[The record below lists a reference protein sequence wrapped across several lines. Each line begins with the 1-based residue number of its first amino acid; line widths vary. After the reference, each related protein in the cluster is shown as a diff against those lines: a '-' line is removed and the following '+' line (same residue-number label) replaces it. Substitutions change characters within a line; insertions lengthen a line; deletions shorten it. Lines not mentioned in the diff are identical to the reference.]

1 MREVLSLMDVIW
13 KASLCSGRQSI
24 GPAYGVWFVLGSE
37 KDTAAAVLHFSFQAA
52 NPSLSEHVNHLFN
65 WLLQL
70 REKELYKKCKG
81 PSYIYPAVSV
91 SGLLYV

>member
-37 KDTAAAVLHFSFQAA
+37 KDTTAAVLHFSFQAA
-52 NPSLSEHVNHLFN
+52 NPSLSEQVNHLFN